1 MKKYNINSIQSL
13 RNLPKLGQSLTPS
26 VRVYTDLNQTSGNVA
41 TVSNEIVTY
50 GMWTGDLGT
59 LSMHYTSSTQSD
71 SQRRYYV
78 DILQD
83 DPSADLA
90 EVQYSI
96 AYGHQGGSGS
106 SALGTL
112 NDSPSRA
119 VYSQY
124 ARLLLNPGDT
134 TFSMENAN
142 TNSIYVINFSR
153 ARMREALSVGAF
165 EIPLTSISSRP
176 TNATGSAYTL
186 GSTNI
191 TLIDDSSITSTSAT
205 TGFVN
210 RVFNLVSGS
219 ITNGVYNSTS
229 PDYYGLVYPE
239 YGLVVL
245 NGLKLDQ
252 KLGGQNFSK
261 TGSNSEANNHFA
273 LWRSISGSGA
283 LGNSFTAV
291 NKETIS
297 STSYFIRVLN
307 NQYNHTTNPTYA
319 SGSKNTIVE
328 PSFWTEP
335 KVYITTVG
343 LYTAKNEL
351 VAVAKLSKPIL
362 KSRTRETTIRVK
374 LDF

>member
-1 MKKYNINSIQSL
+1 MKKIDIQLL
-13 RNLPKLGQSLTPS
+13 RNRPKLGQTLTPT
-26 VRVYTDLNQTSGNVA
+26 VTVYNALNTAGGTVTS
-41 TVSNEIVTY
+41 TQNEIVTY
-50 GMWTGDLGT
+50 GMWTGDVGT
-59 LSMHYTSSTQSD
+59 LTTHYSSSTQTE

-78 DILQD
+78 DSYNA
-83 DPSADLA
+83 DPIASGS
-90 EVQYSI
+90 EVQYSV
-96 AYGHQGGSGS
+96 AYGHRLGSGS

-134 TFSMENAN
+134 AFTTEG
-142 TNSIYVINFSR
+142 TTTDSIYIINFSR
-153 ARMREALSVGAF
+153 ARMREALSVGTF

-176 TNATGSAYTL
+176 ANATGSVTL
-186 GSTNI
+186 GSTKI
-191 TLIDDSSITSTSAT
+191 TLIDDSSLATTTSTS
-205 TGFVN
+205 GFVN

-219 ITNGVYNSTS
+219 ITNGVLTPTT

-239 YGLVVL
+239 YGVVIL
-245 NGLKLDQ
+245 DGRKLDS
-252 KLGGQNFSK
+252 KLGGANFSK

-273 LWRSISGSGA
+273 LWQSISGSGA
-283 LGNSFTAV
+283 DGRSFTAV
-291 NKETIS
+291 NKETIN

-319 SGSKNTIVE
+319 SGTENTIVE

-362 KSRTRETTIRVK
+362 KSKTRETTIRVK
-374 LDF
+374 LDY